1 MELLVLLLCVLS
13 AESITTQLPSLHDRI
28 YHSIDTFYPC
38 FRLINATRQIGCSG
52 SATSKSGVVHYVA
65 NNTQLQ
71 WLVKSGVHPP
81 YIALLE
87 SAMFTSDNV
96 LLLKSSSKVQGIIV
110 KYNTSGQL
118 PDLGYFSPESSSPN
132 CGFGIETGSCDAW
145 NANGTG
151 LSRMDFGDFPIS
163 AITTDGFDYLY
174 NTVSFCIIYTM
185 DVVKPLLSATVCV
198 SSWISLS
205 LFIFKVT
212 CLLHYMTAVVHCY
225 LPHNSHALHGT
236 SDEYPLCAAE
246 MVADMF
252 AVTNTE
258 TCFRRNSLPIFYLN
272 DQVMCEP
279 LGDNNVWSSLFDL
292 PQKPKDIIMI
302 ATKLDSTAFFP
313 YLSFGANNE
322 VAGIATLMGVAGA
335 LGQLKKESSLVGT
348 KRPVLFALFHGK
360 LGLYIGSSRM
370 VYDMVNGVFPY
381 KKDNSKQQPPMFN
394 VSDITDFL
402 ELSHVGM
409 PRGNNQYT
417 YFIHPSSSNANSSD
431 LMSALK
437 EFGSTSLQRFLKV
450 NRSLNGIIISDYDTQ
465 YNNRFFGSRFD
476 NLQNLVGADGLSENS
491 SVVQALTSLATLIAN
506 AVFNISQPNATSVSN
521 ISANSTLI
529 KNVLEC
535 FLKNSSCTLFQ
546 TILHPQLAATL
557 QPIPLSRYVTV
568 ATVSNPETKLSFQ
581 LLSYL
586 TGIINSNTTCSACLL
601 SFNSSIQSYNVTW
614 MQGTN
619 YNTSLDNC
627 WCVKSYT
634 HYHMA
639 KSPAF
644 ELKQYSSSEYSTWAE
659 SSWKTITLR
668 VYLVTSSYLEI
679 GLLVCGLAMTAT
691 ALGLGVCVT

>member
-1 MELLVLLLCVLS
+1 MINIRLF
-13 AESITTQLPSLHDRI
+13 SITTQLPSLLDRI
-28 YHSIDTFYPC
+28 YHSINTVYPC
-38 FRLINATRQIGCSG
+38 FRLINATRQIGCSA

-65 NNTQLQ
+65 NYTQLQ
-71 WLVKSGVHPP
+71 WLVDSGVHPP
-81 YIALLE
+81 YIALME
-87 SAMFTSDNV
+87 PAMFTSNNV
-96 LLLKSSSKVQGIIV
+96 LMLKSSSKIQGIIV

-118 PDLGYFSPESSSPN
+118 PDLDYFSPESSSPN
-132 CGFGIETGSCDAW
+132 CGFGVEKGSCDAW

-174 NTVSFCIIYTM
+174 NT
-185 DVVKPLLSATVCV
+185 
-198 SSWISLS
+198 
-205 LFIFKVT
+205 
-212 CLLHYMTAVVHCY
+212 CY
-225 LPHNSHALHGT
+225 LPYNSRALHGT

-258 TCFRRNSLPIFYLN
+258 TCFRRNNLPIFYLN
-272 DQVMCEP
+272 DQVMCQP

-292 PQKPKDIIMI
+292 PQQPKDIIMI

-322 VAGIATLMGVAGA
+322 VAGIATLMGIAGA
-335 LGQLKKESSLVGT
+335 LGQLKKERSLVGT
-348 KRPVLFALFHGK
+348 KRPILFALFHGESWD
-360 LGLYIGSSRM
+360 YIGSSRM
-370 VYDMVNGVFPY
+370 VYDMVHGVFPY
-381 KKDNSKQQPPMFN
+381 AKDNSKQQPPTFN

-409 PRGNNQYT
+409 PHGNNRYT
-417 YFIHPSSSNANSSD
+417 YYLHPSSLNANSSE
-431 LMSALK
+431 LMNALN
-437 EFGSTSLQRFLKV
+437 EFGSSSPGNISLKFSSVASLPPASLQRFLKV

-476 NLQNLVGADGLSENS
+476 NLQNLVGAGNLSENS

-506 AVFNISQPNATSVSN
+506 AVFNISQPSADSSVRN

-535 FLKNSSCTLFQ
+535 FLKNTSCTLFQ

-557 QPIPLSRYVTV
+557 QPIPLSRYITV
-568 ATVSNPETKLSFQ
+568 DTVSNPETKLSFQ

-586 TGIINSNTTCSACLL
+586 TGMINTSTTCSACLQ
-601 SFNSSIQSYNVTW
+601 SFNSSIQTYNMTW

-627 WCVKSYT
+627 WCVTSYT
-634 HYHMA
+634 HYHIA

-644 ELKQYSSSEYSTWAE
+644 DLQQYSSNEYSTWAE
-659 SSWKTITLR
+659 SSWKTTTLR
-668 VYLVTSSYLEI
+668 VYLMTSFLLEV
-679 GLLVCGLAMTAT
+679 GLLLCGLAMTAT
-691 ALGLGVCVT
+691 SLGLGVLCNIRGRKIFENRGNGHASS